1 MLKINSADLHICHK
15 DWFWDTSMTSW
26 SDTDLWYVSRGSGEI
41 KTPKGSFPLYR
52 GECFFLKG
60 NERYIASQNP
70 EATLHVYAVHF
81 ESDPECDFSR
91 IQARDADFLDAIC
104 KRIIEHWQNDEN
116 DDAVQW
122 LKAAFC
128 ELKSSD
134 RISDTTVPNTKL
146 RISEAVKQASERNFI
161 NVSVEDMAG
170 WFGSSREHFSRVFI
184 NEKAM
189 TPQDFI
195 LSRRIAMACSLLLST
210 NYTVSMISDRM
221 GYSDVSFF
229 SRQFKKKM
237 KISPSRYRTGN
248 I

>member
-1 MLKINSADLHICHK
+1 MLKINSADHHICHE
-15 DWFWDTSMTSW
+15 DWFWDTSMTNW

-41 KTPKGSFPLYR
+41 KTPHGSFPLYR

-81 ESDPECDFSR
+81 ESDPKWNFSR
-91 IQARDADFLDAIC
+91 IQARDADFLDTIC
-104 KRIIEHWQNDEN
+104 KRIIEHWQNDDN
-116 DDAVQW
+116 DDAALW
-122 LKAAFC
+122 LRAAFC
-128 ELKSSD
+128 ELENSTGNSA
-134 RISDTTVPNTKL
+134 SVPNTKL
-146 RISEAVKQASERNFI
+146 RISEAVKKASERNFI

-184 NEKAM
+184 NEKGVSA
-189 TPQDFI
+189 QDFI

-210 NYTVSMISDRM
+210 NYTVSIISDRL

-237 KISPSRYRTGN
+237 KISPSRYRIGN
-248 I
+248 T